1 MKINHFILIVP
12 LFVINTI
19 SAKDTLNMIEIG
31 RVFTSLF
38 NNAGLKYGYDL
49 NNTTFAY
56 TRIAK
61 SRKAFFKAEYH
72 YYKQYNQFN
81 INLYKVRQ
89 PNNLTIQQGDDLST
103 QYHHAKIAFGGNI
116 KLKNQLFFMP
126 YMGINYRWGIGE
138 EIFWYFKRSATPNNK
153 PYTAVS
159 NYKNNIGLSIGFSFS
174 YIFKKKYVLG
184 LDNSFNIYRNKV
196 NLTQNNQDKSFV
208 FDNYYKPNT
217 RSLILNIKAGY
228 LF

>member
-61 SRKAFFKAEYH
+61 SRKVFFKAEYH
-72 YYKQYNQFN
+72 YYKQYNQYN
-81 INLYKVRQ
+81 INLYKTRQ

-103 QYHHAKIAFGGNI
+103 QYNHAKIAFGANI

-126 YMGINYRWGIGE
+126 YIGVNYRWGIGE
-138 EIFWYFKRSATPNNK
+138 EIYWYLKRSATPNNK
-153 PYTAVS
+153 PFTAIS
-159 NYKNNIGLSIGFSFS
+159 NYKNNIGLSIGFSLN
-174 YIFKKKYVLG
+174 YILKKRYVLG

-196 NLTQNNQDKSFV
+196 NLTQNNQDKSFT

-217 RSLILNIKAGY
+217 RALMLNFKAGY